1 MGTSYDKFLKKFNKG
16 FQERKINRVV
26 KRTQPY
32 GRGLGK
38 SHKQYI
44 AGDIVSS
51 ASNRAYGYKMN
62 GITPINQFTGGQD
75 PYLYK
80 KQQEGE
86 NPYEFKYVYTG
97 IPTWVKGGTSSNG
110 KKYKGFWSKNRMATD
125 EEKDLYKKTGDLD
138 FERAD
143 RKVNYSVMRGYN
155 EKADN
160 FKEHLNTPV
169 WDGLEVAKNRV
180 KNGGSKFEYLK
191 GFLKDIA
198 VDPLFDTLKTFD
210 KYESALTGSI
220 GGVIEESR
228 NVFDAFADKDISKI
242 DFKRPIKNAQESFSE
257 SDKTGWGKSMGDFF
271 SEAVDRRD
279 ERELARLKSLP
290 QDAYTKLQIKNI
302 KEKQE
307 NKANKI
313 FETLA
318 GFAGDITSPISLGT
332 GVMKAGKKVTGNTVD
347 AFNDLRKGTAD
358 LSMGIMPKHIRE
370 ANQKKAMKLA
380 DDNMFNPLKPKT
392 GESVTDILHE
402 TKPMNDLKLY
412 DDYKLDGVL
421 KQGYKNA
428 MNNDIDKVIK
438 SNPATQNL
446 GKFLDDIKPQKS
458 PVIDDFENLF
468 EASDVPNSRLGKD
481 LFFKKIDNLPDRE
494 SDEVLDWLAEYNP
507 KVYNEYLNASD
518 DINNFVSDAIHI
530 NNINTK
536 ADNSL
541 VSGFNKNAKHI
552 AQKPKYDYK
561 KIDKM
566 TEENAIEKIAKMFDD
581 TFDTKLKNNYHRK
594 DRFEK
599 TIRSLSDDI
608 YNGKLDAEDLSN
620 TISEVKGKDVP
631 AKIKREY
638 INNKLFNGEEV
649 IASNVGNKTIDDL
662 LDSIEDVVN
671 LRRVTD
677 NYMATGE
684 ILPIKLSDSTK
695 SFLKLTDDVKV
706 RGSKV
711 QGIVNDSPEE
721 LLETL
726 NKSIINRSR
735 ALTDE
740 RYADKLQLMARKF
753 GYENYSEEILKSID
767 NLKTE
772 LKRLDKL
779 PYSKE
784 TVTKKL
790 EISSNLKRLNEIKK
804 NRTDM
809 WNKIKN
815 LTEDDFDKLVSS
827 KYPEHMKDMS
837 SYSHRANQSKE
848 IKNLSDDKNINKVI
862 DDLSKEKPVNRN
874 DFFKDVEDARSHRN
888 KTGKQTY
895 KKDNPYQSNDFVDD
909 MYKPKD
915 AIEEGYIKAEK
926 DEIAKQQRMFEE
938 LVDLHKELKIPFP
951 KVKNANVKISSEQ
964 KLSKIPDVAHNTGGL
979 RKVIEN
985 EMEMMYK
992 NPTKYEKHKDTLK
1005 NMKKEFVNALR
1016 SYGVKDEQYFKKVKA
1031 LQDDL
1036 DLYYKELNKPTSI
1049 IKKSSEGGQGT
1060 PKLGMNLQ
1068 LLAERINKRLDD
1080 LDIVNGKVNNFLNDV
1095 SSKLKNSDLPQS
1107 SIDNIL
1113 ENKKKR
1119 FLREKGV
1126 SKDSPLYKNF
1136 KLNDGELASPSAKL
1150 LDNGNILD
1158 KTTGEVKYSK
1168 ENKSILGQIKE
1179 DNKYHYSNKEEDKM
1193 LTEFLSNPN
1202 PKPEHFM
1209 AMFDKMNIPYDIS
1222 DANSVEKAFKRFD
1235 WIINKK
1241 IESGAIGGDKNAK
1254 IYDAD
1259 TLAELEKSPLS
1270 TLTEK
1275 FAEAKKYGDDV
1286 SANYINKLI
1295 HDRGTYELISEIKKA
1310 DNVRDKE
1317 NLYKRL
1323 MQQSE
1328 YVYNSDDGLKYY
1340 EEMSDWLMNQGGLDV
1355 REKNAIIDFMKKE
1368 QIKLANKGIDPNAL
1382 ENKQMR
1388 KSMRKNQYS
1397 KDVNRDFEQVQAQN
1411 KDLENILAKEK
1422 DRVPNQTIL
1431 DKIAKPTNLV
1441 DEIKSGKPKKRIR
1454 QKEAEER
1461 VTKNLELDK
1470 SMNDFIKKTKAQ
1482 RENGYVKVEDGVA
1495 TKTKPRTSDD
1505 MLNNELSEKEIAL
1518 TLDNDLKTM
1527 EKEIKDENSL
1537 FNKFKKNFEA
1547 NNPHMKYEDSKVY
1560 DVYKR
1565 WLNTWK
1571 KGLTVYNPG
1580 WHIQNFLQNK
1590 GQNYLALGKD
1600 AFGSQKNAKNLLNY
1614 LQGGANKVEDVV
1626 DKKNGVIYSGD
1637 DLKALVKRN
1646 KVVNSQTNDIMESR
1660 GLSPFIETKVDNSE
1674 LMKKLGHS
1682 EDTARLYHF
1691 IKQLERGMSPED
1703 ATKSV
1708 NKYLFDYDKK
1718 SKFDKVMGDFVDP
1731 FWTFHKNYAELLGKT
1746 AIENPSAINKILRS
1760 ERGLESG
1767 FAESERNNTSTNW
1780 DKLQSPYSSFKDEK
1794 NGKMYDYL
1802 YKQNIMPRIQDAIPT
1817 NQDEVENKLNPILR
1831 LLLQQSRNEGN
1842 FHNKIVDKDKAGWNE
1857 ITKDDRAKEIA
1868 IELNPFLN
1876 SFAKAIKKSSGH
1888 QEEADKG
1895 KQSQSTS
1902 DKQILLDWIEFI
1914 TGNKANYY
1922 KR

>member
-16 FQERKINRVV
+16 FQERKTNRVV

-160 FKEHLNTPV
+160 FKEQLNTPV
-169 WDGLEVAKNRV
+169 WDGLNVAKQRV
-180 KNGGSKFEYLK
+180 KNGKGKYEYLK
-191 GFLKDIA
+191 GFLKDVV
-198 VDPLFDTLKTFD
+198 VDPLFDGLKTFD
-210 KYESALTGSI
+210 KYESALL
-220 GGVIEESR
+220 GGLSGGIEESANLFEAIADPNIKIKD
-228 NVFDAFADKDISKI
+228 NVNFR
-242 DFKRPIKNAQESFSE
+242 RPFENFQSSMKE
-257 SDKTGWGKSMGDFF
+257 SDKTGWGKSTGAFF
-271 SEAVDRRD
+271 DEASSRNF
-279 ERELARLKSLP
+279 E
-290 QDAYTKLQIKNI
+290 
-302 KEKQE
+302 KEKE
-307 NKANKI
+307 RIKRSTSYTDAHKK
-313 FETLA
+313 TLLEDLEEKQNGEFHKLFRNVA
-318 GFAGDITSPISLGT
+318 GFGMDIANPINLGT
-332 GVMKAGKKVTGNTVD
+332 GVVKTGKKLVGSTAD

-421 KQGYKNA
+421 NQGYKNA

-458 PVIDDFENLF
+458 PVIDDFENMF
-468 EASDVPNSRLGKD
+468 EASDVPNSRLGKEI
-481 LFFKKIDNLPDRE
+481 FFKKIDNLPDRE
-494 SDEVLDWLAEYNP
+494 SDEVLDWLAEYNS
-507 KVYNEYLNASD
+507 KVYDEYLNASD

-804 NRTDM
+804 NRIDM

-938 LVDLHKELKIPFP
+938 LVDLHKELKIPLP

-1036 DLYYKELNKPTSI
+1036 DLYYKELNKPSSLV
-1049 IKKSSEGGQGT
+1049 KKSSESGQGT

-1068 LLAERINKRLDD
+1068 LLAERINKGLDD
-1080 LDIVNGKVNNFLNDV
+1080 LDIKDV
-1095 SSKLKNSDLPQS
+1095 KKSSKSDNYLNGFDKFNQ
-1107 SIDNIL
+1107 
-1113 ENKKKR
+1113 
-1119 FLREKGV
+1119 
-1126 SKDSPLYKNF
+1126 
-1136 KLNDGELASPSAKL
+1136 KLNSKPVEDFAKNT
-1150 LDNGNILD
+1150 D
-1158 KTTGEVKYSK
+1158 
-1168 ENKSILGQIKE
+1168 
-1179 DNKYHYSNKEEDKM
+1179 
-1193 LTEFLSNPN
+1193 EFVDEQEIYNT
-1202 PKPEHFM
+1202 
-1209 AMFDKMNIPYDIS
+1209 
-1222 DANSVEKAFKRFD
+1222 
-1235 WIINKK
+1235 INK
-1241 IESGAIGGDKNAK
+1241 IG
-1254 IYDAD
+1254 
-1259 TLAELEKSPLS
+1259 
-1270 TLTEK
+1270 
-1275 FAEAKKYGDDV
+1275 KKYGGEDIKPP
-1286 SANYINKLI
+1286 S
-1295 HDRGTYELISEIKKA
+1295 YEDFKKM
-1310 DNVRDKE
+1310 
-1317 NLYKRL
+1317 Y
-1323 MQQSE
+1323 
-1328 YVYNSDDGLKYY
+1328 
-1340 EEMSDWLMNQGGLDV
+1340 
-1355 REKNAIIDFMKKE
+1355 
-1368 QIKLANKGIDPNAL
+1368 
-1382 ENKQMR
+1382 
-1388 KSMRKNQYS
+1388 
-1397 KDVNRDFEQVQAQN
+1397 
-1411 KDLENILAKEK
+1411 
-1422 DRVPNQTIL
+1422 
-1431 DKIAKPTNLV
+1431 
-1441 DEIKSGKPKKRIR
+1441 
-1454 QKEAEER
+1454 
-1461 VTKNLELDK
+1461 
-1470 SMNDFIKKTKAQ
+1470 
-1482 RENGYVKVEDGVA
+1482 
-1495 TKTKPRTSDD
+1495 
-1505 MLNNELSEKEIAL
+1505 
-1518 TLDNDLKTM
+1518 
-1527 EKEIKDENSL
+1527 KDEN
-1537 FNKFKKNFEA
+1537 
-1547 NNPHMKYEDSKVY
+1547 PRMKYEDSKIY
-1560 DVYKR
+1560 DIYKR

-1580 WHIQNFLQNK
+1580 WHLQNFFQNK
-1590 GQNYLALGKD
+1590 GQNYLAFGNK

-1614 LQGGANKVEDVV
+1614 LQGGVDKVEKVI
-1626 DKKNGVIYSGD
+1626 DKKNGVIYDSN
-1637 DLKALVKRN
+1637 DLKSLVKRL

-1660 GLSPFIETKVDNSE
+1660 GVVPFLETKVDNSK

-1682 EDTARLYHF
+1682 EDTSRLYHF
-1691 IKQLERGMSPED
+1691 ITQLERGMSPED
-1703 ATKSV
+1703 ASKSV

-1718 SKFDKVMGDFVDP
+1718 NKFDKVIGDFVDP
-1731 FWTFHKNYAELLGKT
+1731 FWVFHKNYAKLLGKT
-1746 AIENPSAINKILRS
+1746 ALENPSAINKVLRS

-1767 FAESERNNTSTNW
+1767 LAESERNNTSTNW
-1780 DKLQSPYSSFKDEK
+1780 DKLQSPYNSFKDEK

-1842 FHNKIVDKDKAGWNE
+1842 FHNKIVDKNEAGWNE

-1868 IELNPFLN
+1868 MELNPFLN

>member
-16 FQERKINRVV
+16 FQERKTNRVV

-143 RKVNYSVMRGYN
+143 RKVNYSVMRGHN
-155 EKADN
+155 EKADS

-191 GFLKDIA
+191 GFLKDVA

-210 KYESALTGSI
+210 KYESALTGGI
-220 GGVIEESR
+220 GGAIEESR
-228 NVFDAFADKDISKI
+228 NVFDAFADKDMSKI
-242 DFKRPIKNAQESFSE
+242 DFRRPIKNVQESFSE
-257 SDKTGWGKSMGDFF
+257 SDKTGWGKSMSDFF
-271 SEAVDRRD
+271 GEAVDRRD

-370 ANQKKAMKLA
+370 ANQKKAMEVARREMENVAKKGSSEVLDA
-380 DDNMFNPLKPKT
+380 
-392 GESVTDILHE
+392 LHK

-421 KQGYKNA
+421 NQGYKNA

-458 PVIDDFENLF
+458 PVIDDFENMF

-507 KVYNEYLNASD
+507 KVYNEYLDGVDDLDEFADGLAKEQKID
-518 DINNFVSDAIHI
+518 DILDEKIENERNHRYFEGSQQ
-530 NNINTK
+530 
-536 ADNSL
+536 NSL
-541 VSGFNKNAKHI
+541 SPEIAKRYDAFNPSLSEQEKINQAYEKL
-552 AQKPKYDYK
+552 QKYRMLNNK
-561 KIDKM
+561 KIITSKIKTPNENMKTFVDKGR
-566 TEENAIEKIAKMFDD
+566 EFI
-581 TFDTKLKNNYHRK
+581 
-594 DRFEK
+594 
-599 TIRSLSDDI
+599 DDI
-608 YNGKLDAEDLSN
+608 SKLSSNDLKELS
-620 TISEVKGKDVP
+620 
-631 AKIKREY
+631 
-638 INNKLFNGEEV
+638 KLMDSFTKV
-649 IASNVGNKTIDDL
+649 DD
-662 LDSIEDVVN
+662 N
-671 LRRVTD
+671 LRRDEIVSYLND
-677 NYMATGE
+677 LMFDGE
-684 ILPIKLSDSTK
+684 KVLLNTIRPKDLEQLTTHLADLVDYKLAKANGFFSFKPRVPGNNAKDGIHYFSDRNGK
-695 SFLKLTDDVKV
+695 
-706 RGSKV
+706 
-711 QGIVNDSPEE
+711 E
-721 LLETL
+721 
-726 NKSIINRSR
+726 NK
-735 ALTDE
+735 
-740 RYADKLQLMARKF
+740 F
-753 GYENYSEEILKSID
+753 
-767 NLKTE
+767 
-772 LKRLDKL
+772 
-779 PYSKE
+779 
-784 TVTKKL
+784 
-790 EISSNLKRLNEIKK
+790 
-804 NRTDM
+804 
-809 WNKIKN
+809 
-815 LTEDDFDKLVSS
+815 FDKLNMFSPASADELFNDKMSDLSS
-827 KYPEHMKDMS
+827 FFGVKNKSELTTPLRELKSKLKKGEDLTPDELIEYDRLSEAVNRWNDLYKNNIKNMDFDEYQKFRKEELGFKDGYEEYVEKHMKQ
-837 SYSHRANQSKE
+837 YSDFDVNRKDF
-848 IKNLSDDKNINKVI
+848 IKNI
-862 DDLSKEKPVNRN
+862 
-874 DFFKDVEDARSHRN
+874 EDARSYRN

-895 KKDNPYQSNDFVDD
+895 EKINPYEFNGYDD
-909 MYKPKD
+909 DAIYKPKD

-926 DEIAKQQRMFEE
+926 DEMAKKQRMFEE
-938 LVDLHKELKIPFP
+938 LVDLHKELKIPLP
-951 KVKNANVKISSEQ
+951 KVKNANVKISAEQ
-964 KLSKIPDVAHNTGGL
+964 KLGKIPDVAHNTSGL
-979 RKVIEN
+979 RRVIEN

-1158 KTTGEVKYSK
+1158 KTTGEVKYLK

-1241 IESGAIGGDKNAK
+1241 IESGAIGGGKNAK

-1259 TLAELEKSPLS
+1259 TLAELEKFPLS

-1470 SMNDFIKKTKAQ
+1470 SMNDFIKKTKTQ

-1580 WHIQNFLQNK
+1580 WHLQNFLQNK

-1660 GLSPFIETKVDNSE
+1660 GLAPFIETKVDNSE

-1703 ATKSV
+1703 ASKSV

-1746 AIENPSAINKILRS
+1746 ALENPSAINKVLRS

-1767 FAESERNNTSTNW
+1767 LAESERNNTSTNW

-1842 FHNKIVDKDKAGWNE
+1842 FHNKIVDKDEAGWNE
-1857 ITKDDRAKEIA
+1857 ITKDDGVKEIA
-1868 IELNPFLN
+1868 MELNPFLN

-1914 TGNKANYY
+1914 TGNKGNYY

>member
-110 KKYKGFWSKNRMATD
+110 KKYKGFWSRNRMATD

-143 RKVNYSVMRGYN
+143 RKVNYSVMRGHN

-169 WDGLEVAKNRV
+169 WDGLEVANNRV

-191 GFLKDIA
+191 GFLKDVA

-228 NVFDAFADKDISKI
+228 NVFDAFADKDMSKI

-290 QDAYTKLQIKNI
+290 QNAYTKLQIKNI

-307 NKANKI
+307 NKVNEI
-313 FETLA
+313 FEKA
-318 GFAGDITSPISLGT
+318 VGFAGDITSPVNLGT
-332 GVMKAGKKVTGNTVD
+332 GVIKAGKKITGNTVD

-358 LSMGIMPKHIRE
+358 LSMGIVPKHIRE

-507 KVYNEYLNASD
+507 KVYNEYLDGVDDLDEFADGLAKEQKID
-518 DINNFVSDAIHI
+518 DILDEKIENERNHRYFEGSQQ
-530 NNINTK
+530 
-536 ADNSL
+536 NSL
-541 VSGFNKNAKHI
+541 SPEIAKRYDAFNPSLSE
-552 AQKPKYDYK
+552 Q
-561 KIDKM
+561 
-566 TEENAIEKIAKMFDD
+566 EKINQAYEKLQKYRMLNNKKFITSKIKTPNENMK
-581 TFDTKLKNNYHRK
+581 TFVDKGRE
-594 DRFEK
+594 F
-599 TIRSLSDDI
+599 IDDI
-608 YNGKLDAEDLSN
+608 SKLSSNDLKELS
-620 TISEVKGKDVP
+620 
-631 AKIKREY
+631 
-638 INNKLFNGEEV
+638 KLMDSFTKV
-649 IASNVGNKTIDDL
+649 DD
-662 LDSIEDVVN
+662 N
-671 LRRVTD
+671 LRRDEIVSYLND
-677 NYMATGE
+677 LMFDGE
-684 ILPIKLSDSTK
+684 KVLLNTIRPKDLEQLTTHLADLVDYKLAKANGFFSFKPRVPGNNAKDGIHYFSDRNGK
-695 SFLKLTDDVKV
+695 
-706 RGSKV
+706 
-711 QGIVNDSPEE
+711 E
-721 LLETL
+721 
-726 NKSIINRSR
+726 NK
-735 ALTDE
+735 
-740 RYADKLQLMARKF
+740 F
-753 GYENYSEEILKSID
+753 
-767 NLKTE
+767 
-772 LKRLDKL
+772 
-779 PYSKE
+779 
-784 TVTKKL
+784 
-790 EISSNLKRLNEIKK
+790 
-804 NRTDM
+804 
-809 WNKIKN
+809 
-815 LTEDDFDKLVSS
+815 FDKLNMFSPASADELFNDKMSDLSS
-827 KYPEHMKDMS
+827 FFGVKNKSELTTPLRELKAKLKKGEDLTPDELIEYDRLSEAVNRWNDLYKNNIKNMDFDEYQKFRKEELGFKDGYEEYVEKHMKQ
-837 SYSHRANQSKE
+837 YSDFDVNRK
-848 IKNLSDDKNINKVI
+848 DFVKNI
-862 DDLSKEKPVNRN
+862 
-874 DFFKDVEDARSHRN
+874 EDARSYRN

-895 KKDNPYQSNDFVDD
+895 EKINPYEFNGYDD
-909 MYKPKD
+909 DAIYKPKD

-926 DEIAKQQRMFEE
+926 DEMAKKQRMFED
-938 LVDLHKELKIPFP
+938 LVDLHKELKIPLP
-951 KVKNANVKISSEQ
+951 KVKNANVKISAEQ

-1036 DLYYKELNKPTSI
+1036 DLYYKELNKPSSLV
-1049 IKKSSEGGQGT
+1049 KKSSEGGQGT

-1068 LLAERINKRLDD
+1068 LLAERINKGLDD
-1080 LDIVNGKVNNFLNDV
+1080 LDIKYVKKSPL
-1095 SSKLKNSDLPQS
+1095 SKFKDGVRENLKNSDLPES
-1107 SIDNIL
+1107 TINSVI
-1113 ENKKKR
+1113 ENKTKR
-1119 FLREKGV
+1119 YLRNKGI

-1136 KLNDGELASPSAKL
+1136 KFNKDDLPSSSAKRL
-1150 LDNGNILD
+1150 ENGNIIN
-1158 KTTGEVKYSK
+1158 KSTGEVKYSK
-1168 ENKSILGQIKE
+1168 ENKSVLNEIKKN
-1179 DNKYHYSNKEEDKM
+1179 NKYHYANKEENEM
-1193 LTEFLSNPN
+1193 LENFLSNSN
-1202 PKPEHFM
+1202 PKPEHFIS
-1209 AMFDKMNIPYDIS
+1209 MFEKMNISFDIN
-1222 DANSVEKAFKRFD
+1222 DPESVERAFKRFD
-1235 WIINKK
+1235 WIIDKK
-1241 IESGAIGGDKNAK
+1241 IKDGSIGANKANR

-1259 TLAELEKSPLS
+1259 TLKSFEHSPLEV
-1270 TLTEK
+1270 LTEK
-1275 FAEAKKYGDDV
+1275 LAEAHKYGDDV
-1286 SANYINKLI
+1286 SANYLNKLI
-1295 HDRGTYELISEIKKA
+1295 HDRGTNEIIGEIKKA
-1310 DNVRDKE
+1310 NNRSDKE
-1317 NLYKRL
+1317 ELYRRL

-1328 YVYNSDDGLKYY
+1328 YAYDSNNSLNYY

-1355 REKNAIIDFMKKE
+1355 REKNDIIDFMKKE
-1368 QIKLANKGIDPNAL
+1368 QIKLANKGIDPNVI
-1382 ENKQMR
+1382 ENPGMR
-1388 KSMRKNQYS
+1388 KSMNAQQYS
-1397 KDVNRDFEQVQAQN
+1397 HRINRDFEQAEAVN
-1411 KDLENILAKEK
+1411 KDMKNIIEKEK
-1422 DRVPNQTIL
+1422 NRKVNPSVLDKFEQKGTIL
-1431 DKIAKPTNLV
+1431 E
-1441 DEIKSGKPKKRIR
+1441 EIKSGKPKKRIR
-1454 QKEAEER
+1454 AKEAEER
-1461 VTKNLELDK
+1461 VAKNLELDK
-1470 SMNDFIKKTKAQ
+1470 SMYEFIKKTKAQ
-1482 RENGYVKVEDGVA
+1482 REKGYIKIDDGIVS
-1495 TKTKPRTSDD
+1495 KIEPPKKSSPRTADD
-1505 MLNNELSEKEIAL
+1505 MLKNELSETEIAS
-1518 TLDNDLKTM
+1518 TLDEDLTRM
-1527 EKEIKDENSL
+1527 EKEIKDEKSL
-1537 FNKFKKNFEA
+1537 FNRFKKNFEET
-1547 NNPHMKYEDSKVY
+1547 NPHMKYEDSKIY
-1560 DVYKR
+1560 DIYKR

-1580 WHIQNFLQNK
+1580 WHLQNFFQNK
-1590 GQNYLALGKD
+1590 GQNYLAFGNK

-1614 LQGGANKVEDVV
+1614 LQGGVDKVEKVI
-1626 DKKNGVIYSGD
+1626 DKKNGVVYDGN
-1637 DLKALVKRN
+1637 DLKSLVKRL

-1660 GLSPFIETKVDNSE
+1660 GVIPFLETKIDNSK

-1682 EDTARLYHF
+1682 EDTSRLYHF
-1691 IKQLERGMSPED
+1691 ITQLERGMSPED
-1703 ATKSV
+1703 ASKSV

-1718 SKFDKVMGDFVDP
+1718 NKFDKVIGDFVDP
-1731 FWTFHKNYAELLGKT
+1731 FWVFHKNYAKLLGKT
-1746 AIENPSAINKILRS
+1746 ALENPSAINKVLRS

-1767 FAESERNNTSTNW
+1767 LAESERNNTSTNW

-1857 ITKDDRAKEIA
+1857 VTKEDRTKEVVS
-1868 IELNPFLN
+1868 ELNPFLN
-1876 SFAKAIKKSSGH
+1876 SLVKASVNSNKHQKS
-1888 QEEADKG
+1888 ADEG
-1895 KQSQSTS
+1895 RQSQSTS
-1902 DKQILLDWIEFI
+1902 DKQILLDWIQFI
-1914 TGNKANYY
+1914 TGNKGNYY